1 MGPSYDPEAVVD
13 SNLRVY
19 GIKNLRVADISVI
32 PLPITAHTVLPA
44 YMIGEKAADL
54 LKDTWRHTENEIR
67 SIDIRSVGSKKS
79 VEKQYIID

>member
-1 MGPSYDPEAVVD
+1 MGPQHDTEAVVD

-19 GIKNLRVADISVI
+19 GVKQLRVADISVI

-54 LKDTWRHTENEIR
+54 LKSTWSDDANRLD
-67 SIDIRSVGSKKS
+67 SKDIRSVKL
-79 VEKQYIID
+79 